1 MKDLMNYL
9 TAAYQLTVSESEAEE
24 MLAWIIKNGI
34 YELPANESK
43 TQIEKYVNTQFKGRF
58 KVLSE
63 HNVDYMKT
71 IFLTIKNQAQKA
83 INNQNRAQPLPQS
96 NINRAKK

>member
-1 MKDLMNYL
+1 MNYL
-9 TAAYQLTVSESEAEE
+9 AAAYQLTVSESEAEE

-43 TQIEKYVNTQFKGRF
+43 IQIEKYVNTHFKGRF

-63 HNVDYMKT
+63 HNVEYTKT